1 MSTLATTVTTRHRS
15 RLLVPVI
22 GLLLLTAACG
32 SSSKVADVVSTS
44 TTMAP
49 AATTPAAGVTTPS
62 PSTTVATTP
71 AAQVA
76 SVEVISAD
84 VDRSLSD
91 VDTALAA
98 IDQDASDTTK
108 NGD

>member
-1 MSTLATTVTTRHRS
+1 MSLLETTVTTRHRT
-15 RLLVPVI
+15 RLLVPVM

-32 SSSKVADVVSTS
+32 SSTKVADVVSTS
-44 TTMAP
+44 TTSTTAASP
-49 AATTPAAGVTTPS
+49 ATVNTPS

-98 IDQDASDTTK
+98 IDQDANDKTK